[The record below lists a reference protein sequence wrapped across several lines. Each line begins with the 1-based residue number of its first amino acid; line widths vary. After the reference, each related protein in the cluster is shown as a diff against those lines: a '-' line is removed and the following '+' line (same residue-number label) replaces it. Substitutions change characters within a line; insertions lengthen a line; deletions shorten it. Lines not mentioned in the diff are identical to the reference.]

1 MGMRERAFASRE
13 NNSSAAAPSPAGDG
27 KRIGDAMIATSDIE
41 TAAGRIA
48 RHVRRTPVI
57 ELGAGALAGLAHPLL
72 LKLECLQVTA
82 SFKPRGAF
90 NRMLSAAV
98 PAAGVIAASGGN
110 HGIAVAHAAKTL
122 GHRAEIF
129 VPEVISA
136 AKVVRLQELGA
147 IVNVAGK
154 VYSDALAAS
163 ERRAAETGALVLHA
177 YDQPEIL
184 AGQGTVAREF
194 AEQAPGLDS
203 VLVAVGGGGL
213 IGGMAAWYRGRT
225 RLVGVEPR
233 SSRALHAALEAGK
246 PVDVEVSGIAAD
258 SLGAR
263 RVGRLMFP
271 LAQEFVERV
280 VLVEDAAIAAAQK
293 ALWRA
298 VRVVAEPAGAAAL
311 AAVLSGAY
319 RPRAGERVG
328 MLVCGANCEPGS
340 VA

>member
-1 MGMRERAFASRE
+1 MIGQTEI
-13 NNSSAAAPSPAGDG
+13 AAAQA
-27 KRIGDAMIATSDIE
+27 
-41 TAAGRIA
+41 RIA
-48 RHVRRTPVI
+48 AHVRRTPVI
-57 ELGAGALAGLAHPLL
+57 ETAAGTFGDDAAYPLV

-98 PAAGVIAASGGN
+98 PPSGVTAASGGN

-129 VPEVISA
+129 VPAVISA
-136 AKVVRLQELGA
+136 AKIARLKELGA
-147 IVNVAGK
+147 AVNVNGK
-154 VYSDALAAS
+154 VYGDALAAS
-163 ERRAAETGALVLHA
+163 QTRAAETGALVLHA

-194 AEQAPGLDS
+194 AEQAPGLDT

-225 RLVGVEPR
+225 KLIGVEPR
-233 SSRALHAALEAGK
+233 TSRALYAGLEAGK
-246 PVDVEVSGIAAD
+246 PVDVEVSGVAAD

-263 RVGRLMFP
+263 RVGALMFP

-280 VLVEDAAIAAAQK
+280 VLVDDAAIVAAQK
-293 ALWRA
+293 SLWRA
-298 VRVVAEPAGAAAL
+298 LRVVAEPGGAAAL

-319 RPRAGERVG
+319 RPAPGERVG
-328 MLVCGANCEPGS
+328 VLVCGANCDPAS